1 MNYLRLIGCIALCQ
15 AAGIV
20 GGIFTAQSVRTWYV
34 TLQKPSFAPP
44 NWVFG
49 PAWIT
54 LYTLMGIALY
64 LVWQKTDEANV
75 PRAVFI
81 VFGIQLLLN
90 ALWSYFFFGLRSP
103 LLGFIEITLLWAAIV
118 ATIILLWRIS
128 SAAALLLTP
137 YLLWVT
143 FAAALNFSLWR
154 MNTP

>member
-1 MNYLRLIGCIALCQ
+1 MTYLRLIGCIALCQ

-64 LVWQKTDEANV
+64 LVWQKADEANV

-81 VFGIQLLLN
+81 VFGIQLVLN

-118 ATIILLWRIS
+118 ATIILFWRIS

>member
-81 VFGIQLLLN
+81 VFGIQLVLN
-90 ALWSYFFFGLRSP
+90 ALWSYVFFGLRSP

-118 ATIILLWRIS
+118 ATIILFWRIS

>member
-81 VFGIQLLLN
+81 VFGIQLVLN
-90 ALWSYFFFGLRSP
+90 ALWSYVFFGLRSP

-118 ATIILLWRIS
+118 ATIILFWRIS
-128 SAAALLLTP
+128 STAALLLTP